1 MKSDQDLRGFEIR
14 FKEIKRLEV
23 AGGEPC
29 RWWRW
34 LGDLSQPRGLPSLP
48 QVTICRNMW
57 PQYTSSD
64 KLPSLP
70 QVTICHNMWPQY
82 TSSDKLPSL
91 PQDMWQY
98 VTSIHIK
105 WQTAKFTSS
114 YNISCLSYVTI
125 CDLNTPQVTICHPLT
140 STNNMSRLSQVTI
153 SYLNKPQ
160 GTKSHLY
167 LKYVMSILRH
177 NM

>member
-1 MKSDQDLRGFEIR
+1 MARSLFLLGRHKLAIEAYKQVKIVYTSEGLWNLI
-14 FKEIKRLEV
+14 KIKRIWNQIQRNQEAWSCRRRTVPLMEV
-23 AGGEPC
+23 IG
-29 RWWRW
+29 R
-34 LGDLSQPRGLPSLP
+34 SL
-48 QVTICRNMW
+48 TTSGSAIF
-57 PQYTSSD
+57 TSSN
-64 KLPSLP
+64 
-70 QVTICHNMWPQY
+70 NM
-82 TSSDKLPSL
+82 S
-91 PQDMWQY
+91 QY

-105 WQTAKFTSS
+105 WQTAIFTSS

-167 LKYVMSILRH
+167 LK
-177 NM
+177 

>member
-1 MKSDQDLRGFEIR
+1 MARSLFLLGRHKLAIEAYKQVKIVYTSEGLWNLI
-14 FKEIKRLEV
+14 KIKRIWNQIQRNQETWSCRRRTVPLMEV
-23 AGGEPC
+23 IG
-29 RWWRW
+29 R
-34 LGDLSQPRGLPSLP
+34 SL
-48 QVTICRNMW
+48 TTSGSAIF
-57 PQYTSSD
+57 TSSN
-64 KLPSLP
+64 
-70 QVTICHNMWPQY
+70 NM
-82 TSSDKLPSL
+82 S
-91 PQDMWQY
+91 QY

-105 WQTAKFTSS
+105 WQTAIFTSS

-167 LKYVMSILRH
+167 LK
-177 NM
+177 

>member
-70 QVTICHNMWPQY
+70 Q
-82 TSSDKLPSL
+82 
-91 PQDMWQY
+91 DMWQY

-105 WQTAKFTSS
+105 WQTAIFTSS

-167 LKYVMSILRH
+167 LKYVMSSLRH